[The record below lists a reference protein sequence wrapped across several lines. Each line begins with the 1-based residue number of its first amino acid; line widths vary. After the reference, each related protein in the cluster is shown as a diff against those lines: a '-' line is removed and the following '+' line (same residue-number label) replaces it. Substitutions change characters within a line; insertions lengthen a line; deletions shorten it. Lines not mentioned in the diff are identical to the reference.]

1 MVLLVHMLIKKQINT
16 PKGVSADAIFS
27 IIEIHLAE
35 TYKTTRVSDSKLNIR
50 KKYTY
55 ISANS
60 REVIHKQM
68 SFKDSGYFTVNDDST
83 LFIIN
88 LRKQLFFWLI
98 LSIIGVVITW
108 KLWEVSLLL
117 SIFLITIPILIFWIV
132 KIIELKKF
140 MSKEISEILK
150 KLSN

>member
-1 MVLLVHMLIKKQINT
+1 MIKKQIKT

-27 IIEIHLAE
+27 IIELYLAG
-35 TYKTTRVSDSKLNIR
+35 TYKTSRISDSRLNIR
-50 KKYTY
+50 KLYTY

-60 REVIHKQM
+60 REVVHKQM
-68 SFKDSGYFTVNDDST
+68 SFKDSGYFIVSEDST

-98 LSIIGVVITW
+98 LSVLGILITW
-108 KLWEVSLLL
+108 KLWEASLLL
-117 SIFLITIPILIFWIV
+117 SIFLITIPILIFWII

-140 MSKEISEILK
+140 MSKKVEEIEQ
-150 KLSN
+150 KLGD